1 MSEIKRIGIDTS
13 KAVFT
18 LHAIDQA
25 DRPVLRVNLR
35 RTQMISFFKKRP
47 RTEVALEAC
56 GSAHHWARKLT
67 ALGHDV
73 RLIPPQYVKPY
84 VKRGK
89 NDRNDAEAI
98 CEAAGRPGMRFVL
111 AKSEAQ
117 QADGLVLK
125 VRETLLGQ
133 RTRLIN
139 TLRGHAA
146 EFGVIAA
153 RGTSQVVPL
162 LAAIEAEESIP
173 SAAKEMLA
181 LLGEEIKRLDDRIKE
196 LNTRILAMHQANA
209 VSQLLATIPGI
220 GPIIAL
226 TMAVEIDPKAF
237 QSGRH
242 LAAWLGLTPRE
253 HSTGGKQRL
262 GGISHAGHERLRSL
276 LVAGATAVIRHAS
289 RADSRLATAWLRQ
302 LLGRKP
308 RKLVAVALA
317 NKMARIAWAVMTR
330 GEAYRHPPAAAMVV
344 PAAVA

>member
-18 LHAIDQA
+18 LHAIDPA

-35 RTQMISFFKKRP
+35 RAQILPFFKKRP
-47 RTEVALEAC
+47 RTQIAMEAC

-73 RLIPPQYVKPY
+73 RLIPPQYIKPY

-111 AKSEAQ
+111 AKSEEQ

-153 RGTSQVVPL
+153 KGTSQVAPL
-162 LAAIEAEESIP
+162 LATIEAEQSIP
-173 SAAKEMLA
+173 ASAKAMLA
-181 LLGEEIKRLDDRIKE
+181 LLGEEIAHLDGRLKE
-196 LNTRILAMHQANA
+196 LETKLLAMHRANA
-209 VSQLLATIPGI
+209 ISRLLATIPGI

-226 TMAVEIDPKAF
+226 TLAVEIDPKVF

-262 GGISHAGHERLRSL
+262 GGISRAGNERLRAL
-276 LVAGATAVIRHAS
+276 LVTGATAVIRHAS
-289 RADSRLATAWLRQ
+289 RADSKLATAWLRQ
-302 LLGRKP
+302 LLSRKP
-308 RKLVAVALA
+308 RKLAAVALA
-317 NKMARIAWAVMTR
+317 NKMARIVWAVMTR
-330 GEAYRHPPAAAMVV
+330 GEAYRHPVAATPV
-344 PAAVA
+344 AA

>member
-18 LHAIDQA
+18 LHAVDAA

-35 RTQMISFFKKRP
+35 RAQMLPFFRKRP
-47 RTEVALEAC
+47 RTEIAMEAC
-56 GSAHHWARKLT
+56 GGSHHWARKFM

-84 VKRGK
+84 VKRAK
-89 NDRNDAEAI
+89 NDRNDAAAI

-111 AKSEAQ
+111 AKTEEQ

-125 VRETLLGQ
+125 VRETLVAS

-153 RGTSQVVPL
+153 RGTSQVAPL
-162 LAAIEAEESIP
+162 LAAIEAEASIP
-173 SAAKEMLA
+173 AAAKEMFA
-181 LLGEEIKRLDDRIKE
+181 LLGEEIEHLDGRLKALE
-196 LNTRILAMHQANA
+196 AKLAAMHRANA
-209 VSQLLATIPGI
+209 VSRLLATIPGV

-226 TMAVEIDPKAF
+226 TLAIEIDPTAF

-262 GGISHAGHERLRSL
+262 GGISRAGHERLRTL
-276 LVAGATAVIRHAS
+276 LVVGATAVIRHAS
-289 RADSRLATAWLRQ
+289 RADSQLASEWLRQ
-302 LLGRKP
+302 LLSRKP
-308 RKLVAVALA
+308 RKVAAVALA
-317 NKMARIAWAVMTR
+317 HTMARIVWAVLIR
-330 GEAYRHPPAAAMVV
+330 GEAYRSPAAA
-344 PAAVA
+344 

>member
-18 LHAIDQA
+18 LHAIDPA
-25 DRPVLRVNLR
+25 DRPVLRVNFR
-35 RTQMISFFKKRP
+35 RAQILPFFLPLFKKRP
-47 RTEVALEAC
+47 RTQIAMEAC

-73 RLIPPQYVKPY
+73 RLIPPQYIKPY

-111 AKSEAQ
+111 AKSEEQ

-153 RGTSQVVPL
+153 KGTSQVVPL
-162 LAAIEAEESIP
+162 LAAIEAEQSIP
-173 SAAKEMLA
+173 ASAKAMLA
-181 LLGEEIKRLDDRIKE
+181 LLGEEIAHLDGRLKE
-196 LNTRILAMHQANA
+196 LETKLLAMHRANA
-209 VSQLLATIPGI
+209 ISRWLATIPGI

-226 TMAVEIDPKAF
+226 TLAVEIDPKVF

-262 GGISHAGHERLRSL
+262 GGISRAGNERLRAL
-276 LVAGATAVIRHAS
+276 LVTGATAVIRHAS
-289 RADSRLATAWLRQ
+289 RADSKLATAWLRQ
-302 LLGRKP
+302 LLSRKP
-308 RKLVAVALA
+308 RKLAAVALA
-317 NKMARIAWAVMTR
+317 NKMARIVWAVMTR
-330 GEAYRHPPAAAMVV
+330 GEAYRHPVAATSV
-344 PAAVA
+344 AA

>member
-25 DRPVLRVNLR
+25 DRPLLRVNLR
-35 RTQMISFFKKRP
+35 RAQMLPFFKKRP

-56 GSAHHWARKLT
+56 GSAHHWARKLI

-84 VKRGK
+84 VKRAK

-153 RGTSQVVPL
+153 RGTSQVAPL
-162 LAAIEAEESIP
+162 LAAVAAEASLP
-173 SAAKEMLA
+173 PAAKEMLA
-181 LLGEEIKRLDDRIKE
+181 LLGEEIEHLDGRLKE
-196 LNTRILAMHQANA
+196 LEAKLLAMHRANA
-209 VSQLLATIPGI
+209 ISQLLASIPGI

-226 TMAVEIDPKAF
+226 TLAIEIDPKAF

-262 GGISHAGHERLRSL
+262 GGISRAGHERLRAL
-276 LVAGATAVIRHAS
+276 LVVGATAVIRHAS
-289 RADSRLATAWLRQ
+289 RADSRLASEWLRQ
-302 LLGRKP
+302 LLSRKP
-308 RKLVAVALA
+308 RKLAAVALA
-317 NKMARIAWAVMTR
+317 NKMARIVWAVMTR
-330 GEAYRHPPAAAMVV
+330 GEAYRSSAAA
-344 PAAVA
+344 

>member
-25 DRPVLRVNLR
+25 ERPVLRVNLR
-35 RTQMISFFKKRP
+35 RAQLLPFFKKRS
-47 RTEVALEAC
+47 RTEVALEVC
-56 GSAHHWARKLT
+56 GSAHHWARKLI

-84 VKRGK
+84 VKRAK

-111 AKSEAQ
+111 AKSEEQ

-153 RGTSQVVPL
+153 RGTSQVAPL
-162 LAAIEAEESIP
+162 LAAIEAEASTP
-173 SAAKEMLA
+173 AAAKAMLV
-181 LLGEEIKRLDDRIKE
+181 LLGEEIAHLDDRLKE
-196 LNTRILAMHQANA
+196 LEAKLLAMHRASA
-209 VSQLLATIPGI
+209 ISQLLATIPGI

-226 TMAVEIDPKAF
+226 TLAIEIDPKAF

-262 GGISHAGHERLRSL
+262 GGISRAGHERLRAL
-276 LVAGATAVIRHAS
+276 LVSGATAVIRHAS
-289 RADSRLATAWLRQ
+289 REAGKLATPWLRQ
-302 LLGRKP
+302 LLSRKP
-308 RKLVAVALA
+308 RKLAAVALA
-317 NKMARIAWAVMTR
+317 NKMARIIWAVMTR
-330 GEAYRHPPAAAMVV
+330 GEGYRSPAAA
-344 PAAVA
+344 